1 MAEVPVGRTYLAI
14 TVELVSG
21 GHAGNLWPRPGR
33 VMIVARTTTF
43 EQLAT
48 AIDDAF
54 ARWDRNDL
62 HEFTL
67 SDGTPVS
74 PASTWDGDEPE
85 GTLDGSKTRLGR
97 LRLGEQFAYVFDLGD
112 NWQHLCT
119 VADGLADY
127 FSDMPAWAV
136 LMILSTSAGSSATWN
151 SSSSSGPMLP
161 SASMVSLSQPSRPF
175 Q

>member
-1 MAEVPVGRTYLAI
+1 MRAIKAAWTTCVLDRVASSRMETERWLCAAWAGKTTEVPVGRTHLAI

-33 VMIVARTTTF
+33 IMIASRTTTF
-43 EQLAT
+43 EQLAK

-54 ARWDRNDL
+54 ARWDRAHL

-67 SDGTPVS
+67 TDGTPVS

-119 VADGLADY
+119 VAPRLTDPVEALGLAK
-127 FSDMPAWAV
+127 
-136 LMILSTSAGSSATWN
+136 
-151 SSSSSGPMLP
+151 
-161 SASMVSLSQPSRPF
+161 
-175 Q
+175 